1 MLVETH
7 RNATVEWLTW
17 AVSLEGSGSFGVE
30 RPTLHSTFEAAQSH
44 MLQTARELFAQ
55 AAVDPDELLADPKPD
70 DWVATVGSSGEAHG
84 FYWDCHHHYVRTRF
98 IVVRPRRAGAY

>member
-1 MLVETH
+1 MATENH

-30 RPTLHSTFEAAQSH
+30 PPTLHSTFETAQTH
-44 MLQTARELFAQ
+44 LLHTARELFAQ

-70 DWVATVGSSGEAHG
+70 DWVAIAGPSGEPHG
-84 FYWDCHHHYVRTRF
+84 FYWDCRHHYVRTRF